1 MEIRKI
7 NDDTVHIEGY
17 VNAVCRD
24 SKEIRSFGKTF
35 VEQVRPKVFEKALRN
50 NSDVKLLYNHRENRQ
65 LGSTKDNVQLYEDA
79 IGLHIS
85 ADIKDA
91 EVRADADK
99 GKFKGFSF
107 GFKALKDSWEDV
119 GEGKERRYLEDI
131 ELGEVSLLSVTPAY
145 SGTLVEARAEDEGP
159 ALELRFI
166 ENESIEE
173 EKRNE
178 NNVDMSS
185 VYNAELFICKNLL

>member
-1 MEIRKI
+1 MI
-7 NDDTVHIEGY
+7 NENTVHIEGY

-35 VEQVRPKVFEKALRN
+35 VEQVRPKAFEKALRR
-50 NSDVKLLYNHRENRQ
+50 NSDVKLLYNHRENRC
-65 LGSTKDNVQLYEDA
+65 LGSTKSNVELYEDA

-85 ADIKDA
+85 ADITDA

-107 GFKALKDSWEDV
+107 GFKKIKDDWEPIC
-119 GEGKERRYLEDI
+119 EGKERRYLEDI
-131 ELGEVSLLSVTPAY
+131 ELNEVSLLSVTPAY
-145 SGTLVEARAEDEGP
+145 SGTVVEARADDDSQ

-185 VYNAELFICKNLL
+185 VYDAELFLCKKL